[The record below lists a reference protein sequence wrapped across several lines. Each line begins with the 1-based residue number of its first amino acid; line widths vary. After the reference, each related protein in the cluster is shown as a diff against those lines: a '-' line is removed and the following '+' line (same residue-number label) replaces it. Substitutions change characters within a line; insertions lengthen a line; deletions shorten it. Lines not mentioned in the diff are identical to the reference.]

1 MTYTT
6 IKFNESSEAQRALA
20 SQQAELNTPCPALPP
35 GLDSSIFDADQ
46 LEYLADFY
54 QGEMLRHLRLFYR
67 LLRTVA
73 PGAEPTV
80 RTVGLNAAI
89 LARLFALEE
98 PLAEIPWGTMY
109 KLAGVRKSDFL
120 AQFRAVRSAL
130 RTLHPRAARAYDLHL
145 ADHRQNN

>member
-1 MTYTT
+1 MTFTT
-6 IKFNESSEAQRALA
+6 IKFNEKSGAQRALA
-20 SQQAELNTPCPALPP
+20 AQQAELNKPAPSLPP
-35 GLDSSIFDADQ
+35 GLDATIFDDDQ

-54 QGEMLRHLRLFYR
+54 QGELLRHLRLFYR

-80 RTVGLNAAI
+80 RTVGINAAI

-98 PLAEIPWGTMY
+98 PLAEIPWGYMY

-130 RTLHPRAARAYDLHL
+130 RTLHPRAAQAYDRHL